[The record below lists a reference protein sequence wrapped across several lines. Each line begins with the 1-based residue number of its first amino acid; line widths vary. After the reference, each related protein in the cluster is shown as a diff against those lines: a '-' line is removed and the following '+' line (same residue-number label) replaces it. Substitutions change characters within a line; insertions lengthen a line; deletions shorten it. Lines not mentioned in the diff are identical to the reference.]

1 VGRIEERESLD
12 RSLNTAPGVTNPPG
26 SGVGPGFYLCGYR
39 QVRVAVVAMAKQAEG
54 IVPEV
59 AHREPEVAELGVLAD
74 MDEFVCHQ
82 FAATAVITVVLEKDP
97 APDGHTGSTTWQHRH
112 GHDPNALRQGGV
124 EYVVGCEFGPFQTA
138 HDDYVTAVSNRG
150 RRRVV
155 SDHYTRV
162 PDLAGAILA
171 ALGDADLG
179 IDDLAPVDEFHL
191 GGAVATAALAADL
204 GLGADD
210 HLLDI
215 GCGIGG
221 PARRFASLAGCRVTG
236 VDLTPSFVD
245 AAGALSAAVG
255 LADRTRFVVGDA
267 TALTVDR
274 TVTAAV
280 LIHVGM
286 NVPDKRALFAAVG
299 GLLAPGSRFAIYDI
313 MRVGDGEFDLPQP
326 FASEASQAHVE
337 TPAAYIA
344 ALEAGGFVVS
354 EPVDRTQ
361 MALQATAAA
370 SEQGPTPVSLA
381 TVMGPDVS
389 TMLANLGAALR
400 SGILAPMQIIAT
412 R

>member
-1 VGRIEERESLD
+1 
-12 RSLNTAPGVTNPPG
+12 
-26 SGVGPGFYLCGYR
+26 
-39 QVRVAVVAMAKQAEG
+39 
-54 IVPEV
+54 
-59 AHREPEVAELGVLAD
+59 
-74 MDEFVCHQ
+74 
-82 FAATAVITVVLEKDP
+82 
-97 APDGHTGSTTWQHRH
+97 
-112 GHDPNALRQGGV
+112 
-124 EYVVGCEFGPFQTA
+124 
-138 HDDYVTAVSNRG
+138 
-150 RRRVV
+150 
-155 SDHYTRV
+155 
-162 PDLAGAILA
+162 
-171 ALGDADLG
+171 
-179 IDDLAPVDEFHL
+179 
-191 GGAVATAALAADL
+191 
-204 GLGADD
+204 
-210 HLLDI
+210 
-215 GCGIGG
+215 
-221 PARRFASLAGCRVTG
+221 
-236 VDLTPSFVD
+236 
-245 AAGALSAAVG
+245 
-255 LADRTRFVVGDA
+255 
-267 TALTVDR
+267 
-274 TVTAAV
+274 
-280 LIHVGM
+280 M